1 MRRTLAAT
9 CTAAAIVAAAASG
22 CSGPG
27 TRSDPGPGTRDD
39 AGPRAVAPAPRASVP
54 APRSSAAARELTDA
68 EQVLVQRAKET
79 LVREC
84 MEDKG
89 FSYWVV
95 PPVSVEERG
104 GYGYVQDDLGWA
116 RKHGYGG
123 LLEREAVKA
132 RTSDPNNA
140 YLAQLTPAETARYE
154 EALSGSES
162 GPEVS
167 AELPG
172 GGTVRAPRDGCR
184 AKAEGR
190 LYGDYGSWFRV
201 RKTTENLTPLF
212 VPDLLRDERFVNALS
227 AWSVCMRAAGHP
239 YADPPAVRA
248 AMEELTDGLS
258 PSAAHA
264 TEVEVATAEAR
275 CATTSRLAD
284 TARSLEREYR
294 DAQLRPHGDVV
305 AELRRME
312 AGALAR
318 ARDITDSRA

>member
-1 MRRTLAAT
+1 MA
-9 CTAAAIVAAAASG
+9 
-22 CSGPG
+22 
-27 TRSDPGPGTRDD
+27 
-39 AGPRAVAPAPRASVP
+39 P
-54 APRSSAAARELTDA
+54 APRSSEPAHELTDA
-68 EQVLVQRAKET
+68 ERVLLQRAKEA

-84 MEDKG
+84 MEREG

-95 PPVSVEERG
+95 QPASVEERG
-104 GYGYVQDDLGWA
+104 GYGYVQDDLDWA
-116 RKHGYGG
+116 GKHGYGG
-123 LLEREAVKA
+123 LLERQAVKA
-132 RTSDPNNA
+132 RVNDPNNA
-140 YLAQLTPAETARYE
+140 YLAKLPRAETARYE
-154 EALSGSES
+154 KTLDGSES
-162 GPEVS
+162 GPQVS

-184 AKAEGR
+184 AEAEGR

-212 VPDLLRDERFVNALS
+212 VPDLLRDERFVKALG
-227 AWSVCMRAAGHP
+227 AWAVCMREAGHP

-258 PSAAHA
+258 PAHAHA

-294 DAQLRPHGDVV
+294 DAQLRPYGDVV